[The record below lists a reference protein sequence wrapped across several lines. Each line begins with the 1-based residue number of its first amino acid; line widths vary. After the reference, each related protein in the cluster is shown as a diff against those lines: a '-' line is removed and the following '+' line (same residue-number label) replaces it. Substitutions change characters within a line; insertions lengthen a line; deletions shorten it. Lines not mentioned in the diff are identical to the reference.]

1 MFTNTFDNNVTMK
14 GRMISLP
21 LDLQRAFVLL
31 METIEEARLYISYC
45 VPVVISPSLVS
56 HPVRLENDDLHR
68 GW

>member
-31 METIEEARLYISYC
+31 METMEEALTASLHKLLCPCCDITIPC
-45 VPVVISPSLVS
+45 VSSS
-56 HPVRLENDDLHR
+56 TFRK
-68 GW
+68 